1 MVDICQMDGDVRRLI
16 VVGNGFDLYHH
27 LDTDYSN
34 YKQWLELNDPWLLR
48 EFESFPYLC
57 SYGDDARWGDLES
70 ALQLFWDDLCSE
82 ALDNTYPNMM
92 DDNPGWDDFGAELE
106 SELWFLRAFTRVRF
120 CEWVKSID
128 VGSARRMLRLPG
140 DAAYVTFNYTPT
152 LEYVYEVDPSLIF
165 HIHGSVLNEGVPLQ
179 FGSPENDPQTVMAQL
194 RRCYEQDEFYGAT
207 IESGVNVV
215 GGGCANVWKNIC
227 GNYGELESFLGRFGE
242 IETVSIMGNRY
253 DEVDAPYYLDVIGP
267 SLHDAEWVFFER
279 DTANWDKMRD
289 AGERA
294 ERFCGRLGIERYRV
308 TKYRDLAL

>member
-1 MVDICQMDGDVRRLI
+1 MDICQMDGDVRHLI

-34 YKQWLELNDPWLLR
+34 YKQWLKLNDPWLLR
-48 EFESFPYLC
+48 EFKSFPYLC
-57 SYGDDARWGDLES
+57 LCGDDAPWGDLES

-82 ALDNTYPNMM
+82 ALENTYPNMM

-106 SELWFLRAFTRVRF
+106 SELQFLKAFTRVRF

-128 VGSARRMLRLPG
+128 VGSARRMLRLPSN
-140 DAAYVTFNYTPT
+140 AAYVTFNYTPT
-152 LEYVYEVDPSLIF
+152 LECVYGVDPSLIL
-165 HIHGSVLNEGVPLQ
+165 HIHGSVLNEGAPLQ

-194 RRCYEQDEFYGAT
+194 RRRYEPDEFYGAT
-207 IESGVNVV
+207 IESGLNVV

-227 GNYGELESFLGRFGE
+227 GNYEELESFLGRFE
-242 IETVSIMGNRY
+242 RIETVSVMGNRC
-253 DEVDAPYYLDVIGP
+253 DKVDAPYYLDVIGP
-267 SLHDAEWVFFER
+267 SLRDAEWVFFER

-294 ERFCGRLGIERYRV
+294 ERFCGWLGIERYRV